1 MANGTH
7 GTIVVTELEFAK
19 GESVF
24 RQAAEQG
31 WSCVSAP
38 AEERALA
45 EAIRRHGAVAA
56 IVGVDAYT
64 GPLYE
69 ALPLGGVIARFGV
82 GHDGIDKALATRKGL
97 LCTNT
102 PGVLDDSV
110 AEYAVALM
118 LAAARQVAVA
128 GAACARGEWTP
139 GIGFELR
146 GKTLA
151 LIGCGGIG
159 CRVARLASRGFGM
172 RVIGCKAHPGNGAGL
187 CSEFGFERVT
197 GEWMEA
203 VGEADFVSLHIPA
216 TPATRRYVNAGRL
229 EAIPARAWL
238 INTARGAV
246 VDEIDLYDSLASG
259 RLAGAA
265 LDVFER
271 EPYAPADP
279 ARDLR
284 TLPSVLMTPH
294 IGSSTR
300 EACRRVAE
308 CCLRN
313 ISLAAAGRKAGL
325 DLLNP

>member
-1 MANGTH
+1 MADGTR

-31 WSCVSAP
+31 WTCVSAP

-45 EAIRRHGAVAA
+45 DAIRRHGAVAA

-69 ALPLGGVIARFGV
+69 SLPRGGVIARFGV
-82 GHDGIDKALATRKGL
+82 GHDGIDKALASGKGL

-118 LAAARQVAVA
+118 LAAARQVAA
-128 GAACARGEWTP
+128 TGAACARGDWTP

-172 RVIGCKAHPGNGAGL
+172 RVVGCRANPEKGSEL
-187 CSEFGFERVT
+187 CSEFGFERIS
-197 GEWMEA
+197 GEWTEA

-216 TPATRRYVNAGRL
+216 TPATRHYVNVGRL
-229 EAIPARAWL
+229 GQIPARAWL

-246 VDEIDLYDSLASG
+246 VDENALFDALASG

-294 IGSSTR
+294 VGSSTR

-313 ISLAAAGRKAGL
+313 ISLAATGRNAHL
-325 DLLNP
+325 DLLNM